1 MPQLDVTTYTSQLFW
16 LFICFSFLYLT
27 LKYQI
32 IPKLEQIRQNRW
44 NHIEGAQEE
53 AELLKKNAITIT
65 KQCKTSIKK
74 AKNIALEEI
83 ENINKKSKLQI
94 DKERAEFIKKNIEK
108 INNFKEKIK
117 KEELK
122 AETMILKKINSL
134 IINSVIKASKEAIDK
149 NTIEKTLNNKYF
161 SNYSKF

>member
-53 AELLKKNAITIT
+53 AKLLRNNKKSIEE
-65 KQCKTSIKK
+65 QCEIAIKK
-74 AKNIALEEI
+74 AKNLALETI
-83 ENINKKSKLQI
+83 EETTKKSKFQI
-94 DKERAEFIKKNIEK
+94 ENQRAEFIKKNTEK
-108 INNFKEKIK
+108 INKFKIKLEKEEEKAEKIISQK
-117 KEELK
+117 LN
-122 AETMILKKINSL
+122 LL
-134 IINSVIKASKEAIDK
+134 VIESITKASQKAISRAI
-149 NTIEKTLNNKYF
+149 IEKAL
-161 SNYSKF
+161 SKKSF

>member
-53 AELLKKNAITIT
+53 AKLLRNNKKSIEE
-65 KQCKTSIKK
+65 QCEIAIKK
-74 AKNIALEEI
+74 AKNLALGTIEETTK
-83 ENINKKSKLQI
+83 ESKLQI
-94 DKERAEFIKKNIEK
+94 ENQRAEFIKKNIEK
-108 INNFKEKIK
+108 INKFKIKLQKEEEKAEKI
-117 KEELK
+117 
-122 AETMILKKINSL
+122 ISQKINL
-134 IINSVIKASKEAIDK
+134 LVIESIAKASQKAISK
-149 NTIEKTLNNKYF
+149 NIIEKALNKKSF
-161 SNYSKF
+161 